1 MSNSIQLVS
10 IAAIIIFL
18 LLLCYIIGGAF
29 MEHHH
34 LRVGHETSIA
44 LLLGLAVSA
53 ILLWQQGVSGD
64 IQNLLEFSDN
74 IFFYICLP
82 PIIFSSGFNMRRK
95 RFFDN
100 LGYIVLFGVAG
111 TVITFIMFSLM
122 TWGFMQ
128 ADIMHMYQYGVE

>member
-1 MSNSIQLVS
+1 
-10 IAAIIIFL
+10 
-18 LLLCYIIGGAF
+18 
-29 MEHHH
+29 MEHRH

-44 LLLGLAVSA
+44 LILGLFVSA
-53 ILLWQQGVSGD
+53 LLLALQGVNGD
-64 IQNLLEFSDN
+64 IQNLLEFNDN

-100 LGYIVLFGVAG
+100 LGYIVLFGVVG
-111 TVITFIMFSLM
+111 TVITFIIFSLL